1 MPWQRHL
8 RLPREVADQRFGDL
22 AISWAR
28 VVASSSFV
36 PEGKAHA
43 RAVLE
48 GALRRLAGALLADEF
63 DPTVGRDVGQT
74 LVASH
79 ISSPRSLGDSVELI
93 GSRLLDELDIRS
105 FETQQRLAA
114 IAGQFVTGFTEAL
127 RDGALT
133 AAEDINRAERTAW
146 RDQQRRMY
154 RRLQHALLHDQL
166 TDLPNRAQFTGW
178 LEETLARAPE
188 TARVGLCLINV
199 DRFKAINDSIGMEK
213 GDELLLAVANRLR
226 PQANRY
232 GHFLAHLGGDTFAI
246 GMERTT
252 SSDDVAKVADRALRT
267 LSDPIRLDGLQI
279 PLTASAGIV
288 ESEVAGAQAIEL
300 IRAADISVGWA
311 KTQQGGHRRG
321 GTWALFDADR
331 NAAEVRRHTLT
342 AEMPSALA
350 RGEFGLAYQPLV
362 RLADNSVVGFEALA
376 RWHHPK
382 LGVIGPGQ
390 FIPAAEETGLIVPLG
405 LTLLEQ
411 ACARAAQWQDEQD
424 ESLLM
429 SVNLAVAQVRTPGL
443 VPAITSI
450 LRRTNWS
457 AEQLQLEITESAFIG
472 SDDEAM
478 ATLHTL
484 TCMGIRLSIDDFG
497 TGYSSLAYLAEMP
510 VSNLKLASHF
520 LRGLD
525 NSSATGRSN
534 RTILPALITLS
545 HDMELTVTAEGIE
558 TSGQARHL
566 RGIGC
571 DFGQGY
577 HLGRPMPAK
586 RIPRLL
592 ADDVRDA
599 G

>member
-1 MPWQRHL
+1 M
-8 RLPREVADQRFGDL
+8 RLPQEVADQRFSDL
-22 AISWAR
+22 ARSWAR

-48 GALRRLAGALLADEF
+48 GALRSLAGALLADEF
-63 DPTVGRDVGQT
+63 DPTVGREVGQT

-105 FETQQRLAA
+105 SETQQRLAA

-188 TARVGLCLINV
+188 TARVGLCLINI

-321 GTWALFDADR
+321 GTWALFDSDR

-376 RWHHPK
+376 RWHHPA
-382 LGVIGPGQ
+382 LGMIGPGQ

-405 LTLLEQ
+405 LALLEQ
-411 ACARAAQWQDEQD
+411 ACARAAQWQEEQD
-424 ESLLM
+424 EPLLM

-478 ATLHTL
+478 ATLHAL

-558 TSGQARHL
+558 TSSQARHL

-571 DFGQGY
+571 DYGQGY

-586 RIPRLL
+586 RIPGLL